1 MTDVMTPPLV
11 SVIVLNYNG
20 LGFLEPCLTAL
31 GRLHYPRE
39 RYEVIVVDNASTDR
53 SIPLVRQQFP
63 WVTVVENASNMGF
76 AGGNNAGIRA
86 AAGAYVA
93 LLNNDTTVDPD
104 WLSAL
109 VEVCEADPLV
119 GACTSKILLMED
131 RLQLRLETAPFIPSV
146 LGVSGDSRELGV
158 LVGEVAVRGDRAVR
172 PAEFLEGFYGE
183 ETIGERR
190 CRWSS
195 GRAVLGL
202 PVSPADRTAGL
213 TLAISSPRPA
223 GAPIVPVSLW
233 VGDEQIA
240 QLATAFEPRVHEV
253 LLARAVLRRA
263 RPVIQNAGSLLLPDG
278 SGRDRGAQVRNG
290 QQRFEEDEGQYDRT
304 EEVFAACGAAVL
316 LRRTML
322 DDIGLLDDDFF
333 MYYEDTDL
341 AWRARL
347 KGWKIMYAPRAV
359 VRHVHCGSSVE
370 WSPFFVFHVL
380 RNRLAM
386 LMKNAPADLVARE
399 WTRFLLPV
407 LIRGAAALLR
417 VRRSRRTTPLWH
429 DLGMRVSVA
438 RSLVTALPGL
448 YRKRLAIR
456 GARRIADEAIMR
468 WVCDPDRTGHE
479 EAGSRGEIA

>member
-20 LGFLEPCLTAL
+20 ADFLGPCLTAL
-31 GRLHYPRE
+31 GRLHYPRD
-39 RYEVIVVDNASTDR
+39 RHEVIVVDNASTDR

-63 WVTVVENASNMGF
+63 WVTVVENPSNLGF

-93 LLNNDTTVDPD
+93 LLNNDTTVDPG

-131 RLQLRLETAPFIPSV
+131 RLQLRLEAVPFTPSV

-158 LVGEVAVRGDRAVR
+158 LVWDAAVRSDRGVR

-183 ETIGERR
+183 ETIGARR
-190 CRWSS
+190 GRWSG

-202 PVSPADRTAGL
+202 PVSPDDRTASL
-213 TLAISSPRPA
+213 TLSISNPRPP

-233 VGDEQIA
+233 AGDEQIA
-240 QLATAFEPRVHEV
+240 RLATAFEPREYEAP
-253 LLARAVLRRA
+253 LAPTVLRRA
-263 RPVIQNAGSLLLPDG
+263 RPVIQNAGSLLLADG
-278 SGRDRGAQVRNG
+278 SGRDRGALVRHG
-290 QQRFEEDEGQYDRT
+290 RQRFEDDDGQYDRT

-316 LRRTML
+316 LRRAML

-347 KGWKIMYAPRAV
+347 KGWKVVYAPRAV
-359 VRHVHCGSSVE
+359 VRHVHCGSSIE

-386 LMKNAPADLVARE
+386 LLKNAPADMAARE
-399 WTRFLLPV
+399 WTRFLAPV
-407 LIRGAAALLR
+407 LIRSVTSCVR
-417 VRRSRRTTPLWH
+417 VRNRRRATPLWH
-429 DLGMRVSVA
+429 DLGMRVRVA
-438 RSLVTALPGL
+438 RSLAAALPAL

-456 GARRIADEAIMR
+456 GARRVPDEAIMR
-468 WVCDPDRTGHE
+468 WVCDPDRME
-479 EAGSRGEIA
+479 RK